1 MTIDEDQ
8 NNEIFKIWKVCG
20 VWKIPFHHYKAM
32 KFTQNCVS
40 LANPCIDILVPPSV
54 TWECHRKILEHL
66 DLFQCIA
73 AYLQWALAWVANF
86 HSAWSHAVRTD
97 QVHVEDHGKRMK
109 IVPNTPLKANGLIL
123 QLSKVTHSSN
133 WWTMKLSGESI
144 HLSRSLANMVNSYD
158 LLRRHVRKLLNRN
171 TITVINSQ
179 YQAARKKEI
188 LWDPPPL

>member
-1 MTIDEDQ
+1 MHFAAKCHIIKSAQKFHICCVYLRYQFFIHYPRFMTIDEDQ
-8 NNEIFKIWKVCG
+8 NNEIFKIWKVCS

-109 IVPNTPLKANGLIL
+109 IVPNTPLKANGW
-123 QLSKVTHSSN
+123 SSN
-133 WWTMKLSGESI
+133 FQKLHI
-144 HLSRSLANMVNSYD
+144 HPID
-158 LLRRHVRKLLNRN
+158 G
-171 TITVINSQ
+171 
-179 YQAARKKEI
+179 
-188 LWDPPPL
+188 LWSWVVKAYIFLGV